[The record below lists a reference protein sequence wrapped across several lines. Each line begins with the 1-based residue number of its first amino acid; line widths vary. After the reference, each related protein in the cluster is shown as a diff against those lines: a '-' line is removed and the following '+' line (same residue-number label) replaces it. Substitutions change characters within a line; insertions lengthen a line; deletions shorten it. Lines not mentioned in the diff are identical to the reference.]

1 MGLCQPPYPYPP
13 EVKYHAT
20 KGEIVY
26 LHLYISLVDL
36 SNETLVVLVVFW
48 FCILL
53 ESFLIFNILVI
64 SLNSEFLCAFVCL

>member
-1 MGLCQPPYPYPP
+1 MGLCQPPYLYPP

-26 LHLYISLVDL
+26 LYLYISLVDL
-36 SNETLVVLVVFW
+36 SNETLVVLVIFW

-64 SLNSEFLCAFVCL
+64 SLNSEVHLLFSF

>member
-1 MGLCQPPYPYPP
+1 MGLCQPPYLYPP
-13 EVKYHAT
+13 EVKCHAT

-36 SNETLVVLVVFW
+36 SNETLVVLVIFW

-64 SLNSEFLCAFVCL
+64 SLNSEVHLLFSF

>member
-1 MGLCQPPYPYPP
+1 MPTPM
-13 EVKYHAT
+13 VKYHAT

-36 SNETLVVLVVFW
+36 SNETPVVLVIFW

-53 ESFLIFNILVI
+53 ESFLGEGNGTPLQY
-64 SLNSEFLCAFVCL
+64 SCLENPMDGGAW